1 MDILSTLQECSL
13 RGISFPIITIKEAF
27 GHDTPQHKS
36 VDRDGAFVENT
47 GRNPFVFSIVAP
59 FYATF
64 SRRGDPKGQFVKVDA
79 LRPGNNEKWSDL
91 YPGRFELLR
100 NACIDRTTAPFVH
113 PLYGEFNVKVMDW
126 ESSINAD
133 ERGGQ
138 LVSLTVIETRDD
150 GVKSAFTPSTQSF
163 ARSAAIDLDSQLAK
177 LSPSPKV
184 FTSSDKE
191 TSFTDVVEALL
202 RVKGNTAVQTT
213 QALTTIDRT
222 IGKLSTVAA
231 SVSREASVLKTD
243 PLTSVTKNIARLGP
257 GAARIWTNCQTLKAS
272 LLDIRRSLSDNG
284 SKTIS
289 VYVVPSPVMLPI
301 LASRLKTTV
310 VELQALNPV
319 IPRIKNQVPTSAA
332 IRYYKKG

>member
-1 MDILSTLQECSL
+1 MDILSTLQECKI
-13 RGISFPIITIKEAF
+13 RDISVPVITIKESF
-27 GHDTPQHKS
+27 GHDTAQHKS

-47 GRNPFVFSIVAP
+47 GRNPFIFNVTIP
-59 FYATF
+59 FYAKTIT
-64 SRRGDPKGQFVKVDA
+64 RGA
-79 LRPGNNEKWSDL
+79 NETWTDL
-91 YPGRFELLR
+91 YPARFELTR
-100 NACIDRTTAPFVH
+100 DACIDRTTADFEH
-113 PLYGEFNVKVMDW
+113 PLYGTFKVKITDW
-126 ESSINAD
+126 EATLNAD

-138 LVSLTVIETRDD
+138 TVSVTLIETRDD
-150 GVKSAFTPSTQSF
+150 GEASAFTPSTQSL
-163 ARSAAIDLDSQLAK
+163 ALSTAIDLDSQLAAI
-177 LSPSPKV
+177 SPSPMV

-191 TSFTDVVEALL
+191 SSFAGVVSSLS

-231 SVSREASVLKTD
+231 SVSRDASVLKTD

-272 LLDIRRSLSDNG
+272 LLDIRRTLSDNG

-319 IPRIKNQVPTSAA
+319 IPRIKRHVPTSTA

>member
-13 RGISFPIITIKEAF
+13 RGISFPIVTIKEAF

-59 FYATF
+59 FYAKTIA
-64 SRRGDPKGQFVKVDA
+64 RGK
-79 LRPGNNEKWSDL
+79 NETWDDL
-91 YPGRFELLR
+91 YPARFELVR
-100 NACIDRTTAPFVH
+100 NACLDRTTAPFVH
-113 PLYGEFNVKVMDW
+113 PLYGTFNVKVTEW

-150 GVKSAFTPSTQSF
+150 GVESAFTPSIQSL
-163 ARSAAIDLDSQLAK
+163 ARSTAIDLDSQLGT
-177 LSPSPKV
+177 LSPSPVV

-191 TSFTDVVEALL
+191 TSFTGVVEALL

-213 QALTTIDRT
+213 QSLTTIDRT
-222 IGKLSTVAA
+222 IAKLSVVAA
-231 SVSREASVLKTD
+231 SVSRDASVLKTD
-243 PLTSVTKNIARLGP
+243 PLTSITKNIARLGP

-272 LLDIRRSLSDNG
+272 LLDIRRTLSDNG

-289 VYVVPSPVMLPI
+289 VYIVPSPVMLPI
-301 LASRLKTTV
+301 LAARLKTTG
-310 VELQALNPV
+310 VELQALNHV
-319 IPRIKNQVPTSAA
+319 IPRIKRQVPTNTA